1 MSNYSSEFNI
11 VQVLLKAREILFQQI
26 AYLTE
31 RQEVHANKIVN
42 LEAEVDYLKSQFK
55 SLSDKNHEDAIREWL
70 SNQKVDEDEIIDDNQ
85 DPF

>member
-1 MSNYSSEFNI
+1 MFKTY
-11 VQVLLKAREILFQQI
+11 
-26 AYLTE
+26 
-31 RQEVHANKIVN
+31 KIVN
-42 LEAEVDYLKSQFK
+42 LETEVDYLKSQFK

>member
-11 VQVLLKAREILFQQI
+11 VQVLLKSREILFQQL

-31 RQEVHANKIVN
+31 RQEVNANKIVN

-55 SLSDKNHEDAIREWL
+55 RLSDKNHEDAIREWL